1 MPRVGAVVDPA
12 WTPKCRRPA
21 LCRVRYCSASGKI
34 ADRRPHDRVD
44 CCSVRSADAENR
56 IPEPNCNSSGW
67 IRTIDLT
74 IMSRAPWCEGRAR
87 AGAGS
92 GEIHARRPFRRNLWL
107 PGSSARIHVR
117 GPVVDPE
124 KRGCSWARG
133 ADLDGARAH
142 LLSLIDPRS
151 RGTVGLLSRG
161 SQVRILPGA
170 SAGRSRDREIPAKG
184 DPLSSGGQ
192 ALGEKRRHSAPLTNF
207 EVASWSHFAA
217 DRRPAK
223 GIPNS
228 RVAQTRAVCEAPPA
242 SPRISTV
249 ACQSDSVSGSRAWLR
264 ARGLA

>member
-184 DPLSSGGQ
+184 DPCQGRL
-192 ALGEKRRHSAPLTNF
+192 KTHPSAPVETHPL
-207 EVASWSHFAA
+207 EWGRV
-217 DRRPAK
+217 RRLK
-223 GIPNS
+223 SG
-228 RVAQTRAVCEAPPA
+228 PPA
-242 SPRISTV
+242 AVERFG
-249 ACQSDSVSGSRAWLR
+249 SVRAAECGGGEPGGR
-264 ARGLA
+264 VGARSAA